1 MVGSPSSSSNVHGVI
16 NDNSNHYRNMVI
28 DAMGMNQGHA
38 SQCLFVNKEPN
49 ADMVMFFD
57 LLKDYDEPL

>member
-28 DAMGMNQGHA
+28 DVMGMNQGHA
-38 SQCLFVNKEPN
+38 SQCLFVDKEPN
-49 ADMVMFFD
+49 TDMVMFFD
-57 LLKDYDEPL
+57 LLKDYNELL